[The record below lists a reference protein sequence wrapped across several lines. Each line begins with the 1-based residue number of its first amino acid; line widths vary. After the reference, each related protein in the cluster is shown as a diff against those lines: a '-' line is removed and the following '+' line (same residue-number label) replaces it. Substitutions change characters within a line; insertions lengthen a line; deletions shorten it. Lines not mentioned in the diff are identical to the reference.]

1 MLRERTAAVSQER
14 DPISPAAQAQV
25 PQSDADG
32 DLVARAQ
39 GGDARAFEELYRT
52 HVDRVYALC
61 LRMSAD
67 RARAERLT
75 QDTFVRCWEKLGT
88 FRGESRFSSWL
99 YRMAVNVVLN
109 DQRARKRRHLRL
121 ESTGDLGQ
129 YGRPVP
135 DGIAEETID
144 VERALASLPE
154 AARTV
159 LVLYGI
165 EGYKYREIAEIT
177 GLAEGTVKAQIHRAR
192 KLIQKTLRAGEE
204 ETAES

>member
-1 MLRERTAAVSQER
+1 MPEER
-14 DPISPAAQAQV
+14 DPTSPAAQPDV
-25 PQSDADG
+25 SLSDADSE
-32 DLVARAQ
+32 LIQRAQ
-39 GGDARAFEELYRT
+39 GGDSRAFEELYRT
-52 HVDRVYALC
+52 HVDRVYGLC

-67 RARAERLT
+67 RERAEQLT

-109 DQRARKRRHLRL
+109 DQRARKRRNLRL
-121 ESTGDLGQ
+121 ESTGDLGG
-129 YGRPVP
+129 YGRAAPQGAR
-135 DGIAEETID
+135 DETID
-144 VERALASLPE
+144 VERALAGLPE

-165 EGYKYREIAEIT
+165 EGYKYREIAEMT

-192 KLIQKTLRAGEE
+192 KLLEAALHKTGDGND
-204 ETAES
+204 

>member
-1 MLRERTAAVSQER
+1 MPEER
-14 DPISPAAQAQV
+14 DPITPAEQAQA
-25 PQSDADG
+25 PPSEEDES
-32 DLVARAQ
+32 LVRRAQ
-39 GGDARAFEELYRT
+39 GGDARAFEVLYRT

-75 QDTFVRCWEKLGT
+75 QDAFVRCWEKLGT

-99 YRMAVNVVLN
+99 YRMTVNVVLN
-109 DQRARKRRHLRL
+109 DQRSRKRRHLKL
-121 ESTGDLGQ
+121 ESTGDLGR
-129 YGRPVP
+129 YGSAAPI
-135 DGIAEETID
+135 GKMEETID
-144 VERALASLPE
+144 VERALAGLPE

-165 EGYKYREIAEIT
+165 EGYKYREIAEMT

-192 KLIQKTLRAGEE
+192 KLLEQALGRGEQE
-204 ETAES
+204 EIDS

>member
-1 MLRERTAAVSQER
+1 MPEER
-14 DPISPAAQAQV
+14 DRTSPAEHLRASASG
-25 PQSDADG
+25 SDEE
-32 DLVARAQ
+32 LVERAQ
-39 GGDARAFEELYRT
+39 GGDERAFEELYRT
-52 HVDRVYALC
+52 HVDRVYGLC

-67 RARAERLT
+67 RERAERLT

-121 ESTGDLGQ
+121 ESTGDLGK
-129 YGRPVP
+129 YGREAPQGVR
-135 DGIAEETID
+135 EETID
-144 VERALASLPE
+144 VERALAGLPE

-165 EGYKYREIAEIT
+165 EGYKYREIAEMT

-192 KLIQKTLRAGEE
+192 KLLEAALHKTGDGND
-204 ETAES
+204 

>member
-1 MLRERTAAVSQER
+1 MPEEK
-14 DPISPAAQAQV
+14 DPTSPAAQ
-25 PQSDADG
+25 PDASLSEEDRE
-32 DLVARAQ
+32 LVERAQ
-39 GGDARAFEELYRT
+39 GGDSRAFEELYRT
-52 HVDRVYALC
+52 HVDRVYGLC

-67 RARAERLT
+67 RERAERLT

-109 DQRARKRRHLRL
+109 DQRARKRRNLRL
-121 ESTGDLGQ
+121 ESTGDLGR
-129 YGRPVP
+129 YGTAAPQGAR
-135 DGIAEETID
+135 DDTID
-144 VERALASLPE
+144 VERALAGLPE

-165 EGYKYREIAEIT
+165 EGYKYREIAEMT

-192 KLIQKTLRAGEE
+192 KLLEAALHR
-204 ETAES
+204 TADGID

>member
-1 MLRERTAAVSQER
+1 VPEER
-14 DPISPAAQAQV
+14 DAISSTQKAQAPSAEV
-25 PQSDADG
+25 DES
-32 DLVARAQ
+32 LVERAQ

-67 RARAERLT
+67 RERAERLT
-75 QDTFVRCWEKLGT
+75 QDAFVRCWEKLGT

-99 YRMAVNVVLN
+99 YRMTVNVVLN

-121 ESTGDLGQ
+121 ESTGDLGR
-129 YGRPVP
+129 YGCPAP
-135 DGIAEETID
+135 DRRTEERID
-144 VERALASLPE
+144 VERALAALPE

-165 EGYKYREIAEIT
+165 EGYKYREIAEMT

-192 KLIQKTLRAGEE
+192 KLLEE
-204 ETAES
+204 ALGRDREGTDHDG